1 MKFRTALKGA
11 SAPIAL
17 SVALLAQPAVAQEA
31 APAPAEEEE
40 AADAAVTTG
49 DTIFVTGSRIRR
61 DEFSSPAPLTVIDPA
76 ISARQGLNSTAAM
89 VQGSPIAAGSD
100 QITAALSSNF
110 LTNGGTG
117 AETISLRGLG
127 AERTLVLLNGRRA
140 GPSGTRG
147 GVSSFDLN
155 VLPQSIVGQVDLLKD
170 GASSIYGS
178 DAVAGVVNLITK
190 RDLDGIEFDFF
201 GSVPFETG
209 GEQWSASATWG
220 KTFDRGHIM
229 VSGSYS
235 RRNELA
241 RGDRDYLGCGEN
253 YVFTD
258 ETYTTRADLIDPRT
272 GRFACE
278 ASDSGNTWGHVW
290 TYDYTYLDYEPRA
303 GEPYRGAGFFE
314 GRDTDGFANIGHPN
328 GSNIPGSDGS
338 GVATLFQFSYGNDNL
353 GQYLPGVVR
362 EDFGQIGVPA
372 GWYPVAYDRASTAVT
387 NYYHPLMDNDTV
399 IPQTNLYTLYI
410 DAAYELTGGIEFYTE
425 LLYNKRDNF
434 VNASGQIYQFGLG
447 EVYDYY
453 YDYDFT
459 PVLDDDGNPV
469 YVTDANGA
477 ILYGNFD
484 EDGRF
489 VTSTD
494 PSFGDPTPL
503 VRGNGL
509 QFPGAGTN
517 DYIGGFGFD
526 PYAAGWLGPAVFSPT
541 AFNPHA
547 DSSVDV
553 EYWRAVAGFRGD
565 INSNWS
571 YDIYGQ
577 YSRSEG
583 EYASQTALKDAIA
596 CANFRSGLKGYSN
609 GNCPGGVTPISN
621 RQNVIVDWFSPRFN
635 YGDFTEAEYNF
646 LFDWD
651 VGKTT
656 YTQMY
661 AEGIVSGDLIDL
673 WAGTVGVAFGG
684 TIREDKINDVP
695 GPIRQADN
703 GFSFGGSGVTAG
715 RSVTTEA
722 FGEINIPLLADVPF
736 IQRLDFTGAA
746 RVTNVKATRASDGFS
761 DTTNGN
767 WTYKLGLDWE
777 VNDWLR
783 FRGTYGT
790 SYRAPALF
798 EQFLADQVG
807 FTSQRNADP
816 CIQWGL
822 NLAQGNISQRF
833 ADNCAAD
840 GVPANHTGAGVSTAV
855 VSGGGIG
862 VLEPETSK
870 AWTASAVFTPRFAFL
885 PDTTFSFAV
894 DYFNIEVN
902 GEIAQL
908 GARNVMAQCYASDFF
923 PNDPLCQSFY
933 RFNDFDNGNV
943 PAEFENYNATG
954 GNRNNVAVIFDK
966 FFNIN
971 SQQNRGVDVTTRI
984 VHDFSGDT
992 TLTFQAQMTWQ
1003 TRDRVALFS
1012 GLFEDNNGEAGDPV
1026 WVGDF
1031 VLNLETGPWNFFYG
1045 LDVIGKT
1052 NDEEDFIDQNGTL
1065 CPTYRS
1071 LGTVCVNLRT
1081 QAQFYHALSV
1091 SREINDNFRITAGMS
1106 NVTNNRPPRT
1116 TQIGGDGTRSLGQ
1129 GLLYSQYD
1137 LLGRRAFVNLNF
1149 RY

>member
-17 SVALLAQPAVAQEA
+17 SVALLAQPAMAQEA

-40 AADAAVTTG
+40 AAPAVSTG

-61 DEFSSPAPLTVIDPA
+61 DEFSSPAPLTVIDPGIA
-76 ISARQGLNSTAAM
+76 ARQGLNSTANM

-190 RDLDGIEFDFF
+190 RDTDGVEFDFF

-209 GEQWSASATWG
+209 GEQWSAAATWG
-220 KTFDRGHIM
+220 KTFSRGHIM

-290 TYDYTYLDYEPRA
+290 TYDYTYMDN
-303 GEPYRGAGFFE
+303 E
-314 GRDTDGFANIGHPN
+314 GGPLADFGTPG
-328 GSNIPGSDGS
+328 GSNIPGSAGT
-338 GVATLFQFSYGNDNL
+338 GAATLFQYSYGNDNL
-353 GQYLPGVVR
+353 GAYIPAAGPRTQI
-362 EDFGQIGVPA
+362 GQIGIPD
-372 GWYPVAYDRASTAVT
+372 GWFPVAYDRASTSVT

-447 EVYDYY
+447 EIYDYY
-453 YDYDFT
+453 YDYN
-459 PVLDDDGNPV
+459 DDGL
-469 YVTDANGA
+469 D
-477 ILYGNFD
+477 FD
-484 EDGRF
+484 DPFDGF
-489 VTSTD
+489 
-494 PSFGDPTPL
+494 
-503 VRGNGL
+503 
-509 QFPGAGTN
+509 A
-517 DYIGGFGFD
+517 FD
-526 PYAAGWLGPAVFSPT
+526 PYAAGWRGPAVFSPT
-541 AFNPHA
+541 PFNPHV

-553 EYWRAVAGFRGD
+553 DYWRAVAGFRGD
-565 INSNWS
+565 LSSRWS

-583 EYASQTALKDAIA
+583 EYANQTALKDAIA
-596 CANFRSGLKGYSN
+596 CANFRSGLKGYSASR
-609 GNCPGGVTPISN
+609 CPGGVTPISG

-635 YGDFTEAEYNF
+635 YGDFTEEEYNF

-673 WAGTVGVAFGG
+673 WAGTVGVALGG

-703 GFSFGGSGVTAG
+703 GFNFGGAGITAG
-715 RSVTTEA
+715 QSVTTEA

-798 EQFLADQVG
+798 EQFLADQTG

-870 AWTASAVFTPRFAFL
+870 AWTASAIFTPRFAFL
-885 PDTTFSFAV
+885 PDTTFNIAV

-923 PNDPLCQSFY
+923 PTDPLCQSFF
-933 RFNDFDNGNV
+933 RFNDFDNGTA
-943 PAEFENYNATG
+943 PPEAAQYNATG

-1031 VLNLETGPWNFFYG
+1031 FLNLETGPWNFFYG

-1081 QAQFYHALSV
+1081 QAQFYHSLSV